1 MDPSTNQT
9 NETVDYSSWETISKF
24 NLFWQIPVDVAI
36 VFLNSLLVYALVF
49 KIKNRTFSNLCYFS
63 LLICDLFVGLLTLPT
78 YIYTL
83 YSGQALNF
91 YLGIVIVI
99 NQYAQPTISLFTL
112 IVLGCHRIFLL
123 VFPQNSNEVITKS
136 KLLVLFGIW
145 IVLYAIISL
154 IVIVFAHIG
163 YYDASVPDIIPP
175 EICVVVFDVLFLEL
189 PILVNISLTLAMIV
203 LIKKRMIFS
212 IRIKTLFVPDKSSRK
227 PINLL
232 KNCHERKNSPRSSNV
247 VQRRD
252 VKAITCLSSIIL
264 TLVATKIMAM
274 FAWPLG
280 YMGIITDLNF
290 LMATNW
296 ISYCTSLTNAVIMI
310 LFHDTIR
317 SATCK
322 IFFRRW
328 RFFCWFIEL

>member
-1 MDPSTNQT
+1 MDPFTNQS

-24 NLFWQIPVDVAI
+24 NLLWQIPVDVSI

-63 LLICDLFVGLLTLPT
+63 LLICDLFVGLLSLPT

-83 YSGQALNF
+83 YSSQALNF

-123 VFPQNSNEVITKS
+123 VLPQNSNEVITKT

-145 IVLYAIISL
+145 IVLYTIISL
-154 IVIVFAHIG
+154 IVILFAQIG
-163 YYDASVPDIIPP
+163 YYDASVPDIVPP
-175 EICVVVFDVLFLEL
+175 EIWVVVFDVLFLTL
-189 PILVNISLTLAMIV
+189 PILVNIALTLAMIV

-232 KNCHERKNSPRSSNV
+232 KNCHEKNNNTPRPSNA

-296 ISYCTSLTNAVIMI
+296 ISYCTSLTNAVIML
-310 LFHDTIR
+310 LFHETIR

-322 IFFRRW
+322 IFSCR
-328 RFFCWFIEL
+328 